1 MKLMPR
7 PPVDHVCS
15 THFFEG
21 YQNFDY
27 DNFNSTL
34 LQYNA
39 SVHKIIIFEHCPTI
53 PNFPLKHK
61 FTCADVVYYFEEG
74 YTEKEMLHKYPL
86 LNDCNRRLNVPT
98 VGPLDRYDDTN
109 DGAGVLE
116 EALSD
121 AFKVS
126 DGGRDFTGEGIGGKV
141 EKLEGVEYGD
151 GGGMLPLR
159 RWGRGDE
166 VEAARWRGDEDSG
179 EILLGPSTIERN
191 EKFLNTIFPKKNLTV
206 LETMTHLGLLFF
218 LFLVG
223 VALSITAFP
232 VLARI
237 LAELKLLTIDVGRI
251 VMVAAAV
258 NDVGAWILL
267 AIAIALSRLINS

>member
-1 MKLMPR
+1 MNAYGDS
-7 PPVDHVCS
+7 DHRS
-15 THFFEG
+15 DE
-21 YQNFDY
+21 
-27 DNFNSTL
+27 
-34 LQYNA
+34 
-39 SVHKIIIFEHCPTI
+39 PT
-53 PNFPLKHK
+53 
-61 FTCADVVYYFEEG
+61 
-74 YTEKEMLHKYPL
+74 
-86 LNDCNRRLNVPT
+86 
-98 VGPLDRYDDTN
+98 
-109 DGAGVLE
+109 
-116 EALSD
+116 
-121 AFKVS
+121 VS

-166 VEAARWRGDEDSG
+166 VEAARWRGDEDSVEGPRGGGGGGEGRGWRGGRGRARELWQERFDFLCLLTLIHEKVNLGLDASCFGKRMQG